1 MLVPRRSLI
10 AALFALPAALAL
22 PGRLLADTLPEIMP
36 TAKKVGEARFKVF
49 LFKIYDA
56 ELFAP
61 DGRFDRKGPYAL
73 RLNYLL
79 DAKKDRIISSTVK
92 EMKRQKAASSKV
104 IEGWV
109 PLMEDAFI
117 SMDKGSYA
125 DFIHTGDG
133 RLLLTADGK
142 LISEITDGRFITALM
157 DVWLGPKVRDKEF
170 QDKLMGRVK

>member
-22 PGRLLADTLPEIMP
+22 PGRLLADTLPEIIP

-61 DGRFDRKGPYAL
+61 DGSFDRKGPYAL

-125 DFIHTGDG
+125 DFIHTADG
-133 RLLLTADGK
+133 RLTLAAEGK
-142 LISEITDGRFITALM
+142 IISVIEDTGLAQAIM
-157 DVWLGPKVRDKEF
+157 DIWLGPKVRDRQF
-170 QDKLMGRVK
+170 QDKLMGRKK

>member
-92 EMKRQKAASSKV
+92 EMKRQKAASSRV

-125 DFIHTGDG
+125 DFIHT
-133 RLLLTADGK
+133 RRRQAAADGQWQARQRNHRQ
-142 LISEITDGRFITALM
+142 EIHHRADECLAGTEGA
-157 DVWLGPKVRDKEF
+157 
-170 QDKLMGRVK
+170 

>member
-10 AALFALPAALAL
+10 AALFALPAALAV
-22 PGRLLADTLPEIMP
+22 PGRLLADTLREIMP

-61 DGRFDRKGPYAL
+61 DGRFDRKSPYAL

-117 SMDKGSYA
+117 SKFGIEIGSVTIV
-125 DFIHTGDG
+125 FLRG
-133 RLLLTADGK
+133 RTA
-142 LISEITDGRFITALM
+142 AA
-157 DVWLGPKVRDKEF
+157 VGPLDLENWPR
-170 QDKLMGRVK
+170 

>member
-56 ELFAP
+56 ELFAQ
-61 DGRFDRKGPYAL
+61 DGRFDRKGLYAL

-92 EMKRQKAASSKV
+92 EMKRQNVHAQQRA
-104 IEGWV
+104 
-109 PLMEDAFI
+109 
-117 SMDKGSYA
+117 
-125 DFIHTGDG
+125 
-133 RLLLTADGK
+133 
-142 LISEITDGRFITALM
+142 
-157 DVWLGPKVRDKEF
+157 
-170 QDKLMGRVK
+170 

>member
-22 PGRLLADTLPEIMP
+22 PGRLLADTLLEIMP

-61 DGRFDRKGPYAL
+61 DGSFDRKGPYAL

-109 PLMEDAFI
+109 PLKLYKLYQGLYSWDIAYM
-117 SMDKGSYA
+117 A
-125 DFIHTGDG
+125 DF
-133 RLLLTADGK
+133 
-142 LISEITDGRFITALM
+142 LIAPLH
-157 DVWLGPKVRDKEF
+157 VN
-170 QDKLMGRVK
+170 